1 MTAGMVMMRR
11 RRRTEAAAPSSSSDP
26 GRRRQLRL
34 HWRTV
39 AATTATA
46 AALVESGR
54 GLECRG
60 LVVGCGRDGRR
71 GRVHVTVTH
80 VVQLR
85 RRLAM
90 DHHCR
95 GGGRLQ

>member
-11 RRRTEAAAPSSSSDP
+11 WRRTEAAAPSSSDP
-26 GRRRQLRL
+26 GSRRQLRL

-39 AATTATA
+39 AATTAA

-60 LVVGCGRDGRR
+60 LMVGCGRDGRR